1 MTSYRGL
8 STSCRGLR
16 TGYIGLMISYKSVRT
31 CYCGQVDTQI
41 DKWFSDLITSSLS
54 PLLRCLEGYYGDP
67 VLGSG
72 DHCRP
77 CMCPD
82 GPGSLRQFAASC
94 YRGGD
99 SQQAICVCNTGY
111 KGTKCINLG
120 AVYRGE
126 TLVKVRCKQSFTILI
141 FFNSLRQAVLFPD
154 VAQKGDTSEQL

>member
-31 CYCGQVDTQI
+31 CYRGLRTTCQSVCQ
-41 DKWFSDLITSSLS
+41 LVHITSSLS
-54 PLLRCLEGYYGDP
+54 PLFRCLEGYYGDP

-120 AVYRGE
+120 AGYRGE
-126 TLVKVRCKQSFTILI
+126 TLVKVSCKQSFTILI